1 MIIMIDDNKDLT
13 EITCELLELIGYDV
27 ISASSGEEGIAK
39 AKGQKPD
46 VILCDIGMK
55 GISGY
60 DVAKYIRKDNE
71 LKDVPLIAISGY
83 SSREDQERSIEAGF
97 DKHLGKPVSID
108 VLKMTLDEV
117 LKRKNEVQH

>member
-60 DVAKYIRKDNE
+60 DVTKYIRKDNE